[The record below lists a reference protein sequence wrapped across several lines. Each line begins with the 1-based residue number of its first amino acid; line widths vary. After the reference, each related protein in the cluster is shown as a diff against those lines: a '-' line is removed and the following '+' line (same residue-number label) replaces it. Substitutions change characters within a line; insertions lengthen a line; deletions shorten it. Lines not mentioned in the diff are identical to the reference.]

1 MRQYHIGLD
10 DGEAGEY
17 VLMPGDP
24 GRCELIASRFDNP
37 VHVASNREYTTY
49 SGTLDGVRVSAVSH
63 GIGAPSTA
71 IAAEELYK
79 VGARTMIRVG
89 SAGSMQPGQHIG
101 DLVIAT
107 SAVRAEGVSPQYA
120 PIEVPAAAHLDVIN
134 ALRDAA
140 RERNNAHHVGVVISN
155 DSFYSEMEA
164 DRMPLGPQIKAR
176 WSAYVKAGV
185 LASEMECSA
194 LFIIGAI
201 LRIRTGGIVV
211 CVNETPVPED
221 MPHPGALPLDNLI
234 DTATLALR
242 RLITADRV
250 AAKLVAS
257 ASASA

>member
-37 VHVASNREYTTY
+37 VHVQSNREYTTY

-79 VGARTMIRVG
+79 VGARTLIRVG
-89 SAGSMQPGQHIG
+89 SAGSMQPGQRID
-101 DLVIAT
+101 DLVVAT
-107 SAVRAEGVSPQYA
+107 AAVRAEGVTPQYA
-120 PIEVPAAAHLDVIN
+120 PMEVPAVAHVDVVG
-134 ALRDAA
+134 ALRAA
-140 RERNNAHHVGVVISN
+140 AEERGFAHHVGVVVSN

-164 DRMPLGPQIKAR
+164 DRMPLGPEIKAR
-176 WSAYVKAGV
+176 WSAYVKSGV

-194 LFIIGAI
+194 LFIIGSV
-201 LRIRTGGIVV
+201 LRIRTGGVVV

-234 DTATLALR
+234 DTAALALR
-242 RLITADRV
+242 RLIAADR
-250 AAKLVAS
+250 AAGRVPA
-257 ASASA
+257 AATA

>member
-24 GRCELIASRFDNP
+24 GRCELIASRFDDP

-49 SGTLDGVRVSAVSH
+49 RGTLDGVAVSAVSH

-79 VGARTMIRVG
+79 VGARTLIRVG
-89 SAGSMQPGQHIG
+89 SAGSMQPGQRVG

-107 SAVRAEGVSPQYA
+107 AAVRAEGVTPQYA
-120 PIEVPAAAHLDVIN
+120 PMEVPAVAHLDIVN
-134 ALRDAA
+134 ALREAA
-140 RERNNAHHVGVVISN
+140 VERANPHHVGVVVSN

-164 DRMPLGPQIKAR
+164 DRMPLGPEIKAR
-176 WSAYVKAGV
+176 WAAYVKAGV

-194 LFIIGAI
+194 LFMIGAV

-221 MPHPGALPLDNLI
+221 MPHPGSLPLDNLI
-234 DTATLALR
+234 DTAVLALR
-242 RLITADRV
+242 RLIAADRPVGNV
-250 AAKLVAS
+250 ATVAS
-257 ASASA
+257 A